1 MNATV
6 RMIRATSHKP
16 PFRNPTEPAA
26 MTKPSPE
33 RLRLMPIPWGKR
45 NEQLGKALCQQI
57 VEATPPTVIHANTIT
72 HARLRRCLRSLGIH
86 H

>member
-1 MNATV
+1 MRIV
-6 RMIRATSHKP
+6 ECP
-16 PFRNPTEPAA
+16 PLRLDAEYTA
-26 MTKPSPE
+26 PE
-33 RLRLMPIPWGKR
+33 RLRLAPIAWGKR
-45 NEQLGKALCQQI
+45 NEALGKALCQQI